1 MMKKSENVRT
11 VTDKDGNESTTYT
24 RGWIIWNP
32 DERVKIVAQ
41 ISAPQS
47 DRIVSQVDDIGTL
60 MAGISR
66 QMDNQGDMFDE
77 AEAAKA
83 KGASKKGAAKNAPA
97 QVDVAAFCDGDSG
110 VLLALQK
117 AGILYVNQ
125 VCELGVDV
133 IKKQTGLTRTAAQ
146 KVYDNCWKVY
156 GGQKV
161 PGVTSKK
168 TAKPKKEPAKTAV
181 A

>member
-1 MMKKSENVRT
+1 MKITEITKK
-11 VTDKDGNESTTYT
+11 VTDTESDEDPIRTATRRWAKGNQESGPKVT
-24 RGWIIWNP
+24 
-32 DERVKIVAQ
+32 VVM
-41 ISAPQS
+41 SAPEGFDFS
-47 DRIVSQVDDIGTL
+47 D
-60 MAGISR
+60 
-66 QMDNQGDMFDE
+66 
-77 AEAAKA
+77 AEKEFPSAIKKVFSFGQESLPLAPDQPT
-83 KGASKKGAAKNAPA
+83 ASKKASSKKDYA

-146 KVYDNCWKVY
+146 KVHDNCWKVY

-168 TAKPKKEPAKTAV
+168 AAKSKKEPAKTAV